1 MRRGYFIKLIIAV
14 FFLVAI
20 SSTDTRAQLVSESDI
35 SFDILK
41 WHFHHY
47 PKSETKQ
54 WLDSGEDTYTV
65 SFVFE
70 SMDVSV
76 VYDSRGKR
84 IEERVDVSNSMPVSL
99 VYHLDDQY
107 EKYKVMRF
115 EKVTKFKQDNSV
127 GYEMKIR
134 SKEKGDEQLYF
145 DQNMVPIDFNLISK
159 AD

>member
-1 MRRGYFIKLIIAV
+1 MRRGGFIKFAIGVFVFVIIS
-14 FFLVAI
+14 F
-20 SSTDTRAQLVSESDI
+20 TNTHAQLVNESDI

-41 WHFHHY
+41 WHFHYY

-54 WLDSGEDTYTV
+54 WINLGEDTYTV

-70 SMDVSV
+70 SLDVSV

-84 IEERVDVSNSMPVSL
+84 IEERVDVTNNIPVSL
-99 VYHLDDQY
+99 VYHLDDHY
-107 EKYKVMRF
+107 EKYKVTRF

-127 GYEMKIR
+127 GYEMKIK